1 MRLLVIAAHPDDE
14 VLLAGGTMAK
24 YGGTSFILGQGRETT
39 TDQRFDAVAL
49 LNWVTQIEEA
59 IDREQPDT
67 IITHHYADVN
77 KDHRIIYEA
86 VMAAARPVRYRG
98 AIWLGE
104 VPGSTDWWH
113 ERFTP
118 NLYVELT
125 TEQVAQKCDAMDAYG
140 GEVRDWPHPRSR
152 VAIINR
158 SLEHGAT
165 VMGEYAEAF
174 QVVREIR

>member
-1 MRLLVIAAHPDDE
+1 MRLLVVAAHPDDE

-24 YGGTSFILGQGRETT
+24 YGGTSLILGEGRGHYLDQKFETVPL
-39 TDQRFDAVAL
+39 AH
-49 LNWVTQIEEA
+49 WVTQIEEA

-77 KDHRIIYEA
+77 KDHRIIYEV
-86 VMAAARPVRYRG
+86 VMTAARPVRYRG

-118 NLYVELT
+118 NLYVELNW
-125 TEQVAQKCDAMDAYG
+125 EHVEAKLQAMAFYKD
-140 GEVRDWPHPRSR
+140 EVRLAPHPRSD
-152 VAIINR
+152 I
-158 SLEHGAT
+158 SLTYRCNTHGAT
-165 VMGEYAEAF
+165 IMAPYAEAF

>member
-14 VLLAGGTMAK
+14 VLLAGGTVAK

-86 VMAAARPVRYRG
+86 VMTAARPVRYRG

-125 TEQVAQKCDAMDAYG
+125 FDQMNAKANAMEAYS
-140 GEVRDWPHPRSR
+140 GEMREPPHPRSLANLYTR
-152 VAIINR
+152 AECWGSIAMCNW
-158 SLEHGAT
+158 
-165 VMGEYAEAF
+165 AEAF